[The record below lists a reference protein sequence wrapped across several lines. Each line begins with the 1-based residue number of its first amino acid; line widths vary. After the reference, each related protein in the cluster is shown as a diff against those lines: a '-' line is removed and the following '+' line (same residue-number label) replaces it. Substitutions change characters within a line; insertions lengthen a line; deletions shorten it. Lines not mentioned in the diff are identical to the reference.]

1 MEDRVAVVNRT
12 TSETTIKL
20 SLNLDGEGKQD
31 IDSGVPFLD
40 HMLNLWTKHGFFNLA
55 LAAKGDVEI
64 DDHHTVEDIGICLGK
79 AIQQALGNKAGI
91 KRYGTSFV
99 PMDEALVMVSLD
111 ISGRAYLALDVELP
125 SARVGNFDTEL
136 VEEFLRA
143 LVHNAGIT
151 LHVRMLAGRNTHH
164 IVEAIFKALGRAL
177 REAVNID
184 PQIKGVL
191 STKGQL

>member
-12 TSETTIKL
+12 TSETTVKL
-20 SLNLDGEGKQD
+20 SLNLDGDGKQD

-55 LAAKGDVEI
+55 LSAQGDVEI

-79 AIQQALGNKAGI
+79 ALQQALGSKAGI
-91 KRYGTSFV
+91 SRYGTSFV

-111 ISGRAYLALDVELP
+111 ISGRAYLALEMNLP

-143 LVHNAGIT
+143 VADNAGIT

-164 IVEAIFKALGRAL
+164 IIEALFKAFGRAL
-177 REAVNID
+177 REAVSID

>member
-1 MEDRVAVVNRT
+1 MDDRVAVINRT
-12 TSETTIKL
+12 TSETTVKL
-20 SLNLDGEGKQD
+20 SLNLDGDGKQE
-31 IDSGVPFLD
+31 INSGVPFLD
-40 HMLNLWTKHGFFNLA
+40 HMLSLWTKHGFFNLA
-55 LAAKGDVEI
+55 LTANGDVEI

-79 AIQQALGNKAGI
+79 ALQQALGKKTGI
-91 KRYGTSFV
+91 SRYGTSFV

-111 ISGRAYLALDVELP
+111 LSGRAYLAMEMDLP

-136 VEEFLRA
+136 VEEFFRA
-143 LVHNAGIT
+143 VAYNAGIT

-164 IVEAIFKALGRAL
+164 IVEGMFKAFGRAL

-184 PQIKGVL
+184 PQIKGVM